1 MVSSIQVSES
11 LLEELKRRK
20 LYDRESYEEVIMDLI
35 DDTKELTDE
44 TRNDIKRARI
54 EYKKGMVRPLRDVK
68 KELGL

>member
-20 LYDRESYEEVIMDLI
+20 LHDRESYEEVIMDLI
-35 DDTKELTDE
+35 EDTKELTEE
-44 TRNDIKRARI
+44 TRNDIERARL
-54 EYKKGMVRPLRDVK
+54 EYAKGLVRPLRDVK

>member
-20 LYDRESYEEVIMDLI
+20 LHDRESYEEVIMDLI
-35 DDTKELTDE
+35 DDTKELTEE
-44 TRNDIKRARI
+44 TRKEI
-54 EYKKGMVRPLRDVK
+54 ELSRLEYAKGMVRPLREIK